1 MTINHLKL
9 LILAFP
15 HLNERQIIET
25 NYLYG
30 LHLADDA
37 SDGWCSVLALCVM
50 LPVQSSDEAAAVLWR
65 MSWSPRGAH

>member
-15 HLNERQIIET
+15 NLNVKSLKPTIYMIYIVHHCT
-25 NYLYG
+25 IAG
-30 LHLADDA
+30 DA

-50 LPVQSSDEAAAVLWR
+50 LPVQSSDEAAAILWR
-65 MSWSPRGAH
+65 MSWSP